1 MRYVIVKPKLIG
13 YKILMTSPAKKK
25 KNPTIQCHQMQALI
39 IVTSFE
45 ICYGY
50 IRVILR
56 LQWYHENHFTH
67 MNESSL
73 PEDKP
78 KTFPLVSV

>member
-1 MRYVIVKPKLIG
+1 
-13 YKILMTSPAKKK
+13 
-25 KNPTIQCHQMQALI
+25 MQALI

-73 PEDKP
+73 LEDEL
-78 KTFPLVSV
+78 KTFTLVTV